1 MHHALRLSKRFV
13 AVSAAALLAIG
24 ATAAVA
30 IGASAHRTH
39 HHGPATKSHKG
50 PHHGSFHKDGLKIS
64 SSPFGTLPGGVGNIP
79 EGGAAVTR
87 YTLSNAHGMS
97 VSILDYGGIIQ
108 SLSVPDRRGHIDNVT
123 LGFANIDG
131 YTNAAYLK
139 SNPYFGAIIGRYGNR
154 IARREVLDRRP

>member
-1 MHHALRLSKRFV
+1 M
-13 AVSAAALLAIG
+13 
-24 ATAAVA
+24 
-30 IGASAHRTH
+30 
-39 HHGPATKSHKG
+39 P
-50 PHHGSFHKDGLKIS
+50 
-64 SSPFGTLPGGVGNIP
+64 NIP

-108 SLSVPDRRGHIDNVT
+108 SLSVPDRRGHINDVA

-154 IARREVLDRRP
+154 IGAGKFSIDGHDYSVDINNGANTLHGGFTGYDKEMWDATEIPPNHGTVGLTLTGHSSPGSGQASR